1 VSDENAAVRE
11 LVRQRV
17 PTMDH
22 VEVLMRLYE
31 AAKPVS
37 VPDLVQSSRL
47 AAKTVLKA
55 AADLLR
61 ARLATHDT
69 TAGTFAYSAKGD
81 DRPGVDA
88 LAAMYN
94 QKPVTLVRLVYAQPP
109 TALQSFA
116 DAFRIIDEP
125 KDE

>member
-1 VSDENAAVRE
+1 
-11 LVRQRV
+11 
-17 PTMDH
+17 MDH

-37 VPDLVQSSRL
+37 VADLVQTSRL
-47 AAKTVLKA
+47 APKTAVGA
-55 AADLLR
+55 AEDLVR
-61 ARLATHDT
+61 ARLATHDAP
-69 TAGTFAYSAKGD
+69 AGTFAYSANAD

-88 LAAMYN
+88 LASMYS
-94 QKPVTLVRLVYAQPP
+94 QKPVTLVKLVYAQPP

-116 DAFRIIDEP
+116 DAFRIVDKP

>member
-1 VSDENAAVRE
+1 VSDPNAVVRE

-31 AAKPVS
+31 AGKPVS
-37 VPDLVQSSRL
+37 VADLVRSSRL
-47 AAKTVLKA
+47 APKTVVDVL
-55 AADLLR
+55 ADLVR
-61 ARLATHDT
+61 SRLASHDPAST
-69 TAGTFAYSAKGD
+69 TFEYSPTAGDESSVA
-81 DRPGVDA
+81 A

-94 QKPVTLVRLVYAQPP
+94 QKPVTLVKLVYAQPP

-116 DAFRIIDEP
+116 DAFRIVDKP